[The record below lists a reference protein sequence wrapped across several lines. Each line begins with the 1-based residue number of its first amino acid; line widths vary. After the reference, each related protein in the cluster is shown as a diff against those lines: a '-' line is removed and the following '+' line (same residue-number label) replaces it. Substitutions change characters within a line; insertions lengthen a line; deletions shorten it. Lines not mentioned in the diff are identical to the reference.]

1 MNYITRRPSQIWA
14 NPEKSRQQSQTSS
27 GRQCTVLAWS
37 GHDNALDMGHG
48 AWGRGRGGMEHCVAV
63 LDIFIWPARRE
74 AFSCIYLLLLTGA
87 LTLIE
92 AGEGSG
98 LLRLRLRLRL
108 LLLDREKKKSACGEN
123 NCSGSQPG
131 QPPPPTIW
139 AWSSVLGTNERT
151 RLVVAHSSIVIVC
164 QRCDQE
170 ANRVHSYAIFRL
182 RFPPPTPS
190 SHPLPLSLS

>member
-1 MNYITRRPSQIWA
+1 MNYELYHTEAKP
-14 NPEKSRQQSQTSS
+14 NLGKSGKESTTKSDKFGKTMHGS
-27 GRQCTVLAWS
+27 GLVWMRCKPWQCA
-37 GHDNALDMGHG
+37 GHG
-48 AWGRGRGGMEHCVAV
+48 ARGMVHCVVV

-98 LLRLRLRLRL
+98 LLRLRLRL

-123 NCSGSQPG
+123 NCNRPRPRYGHGP
-131 QPPPPTIW
+131 
-139 AWSSVLGTNERT
+139 VLGTNERT
-151 RLVVAHSSIVIVC
+151 RLVVAQSSIVIVC

-190 SHPLPLSLS
+190 SLPLPLSLALSLA

>member
-1 MNYITRRPSQIWA
+1 MTMRWA
-14 NPEKSRQQSQTSS
+14 WGT
-27 GRQCTVLAWS
+27 
-37 GHDNALDMGHG
+37 GHG
-48 AWGRGRGGMEHCVAV
+48 ARGMVHCVVV

-98 LLRLRLRLRL
+98 LLRLRLRL

-123 NCSGSQPG
+123 NCNRPRPRYGHGP
-131 QPPPPTIW
+131 
-139 AWSSVLGTNERT
+139 VLGTNERT
-151 RLVVAHSSIVIVC
+151 RLVVAQSSIVIVC

-190 SHPLPLSLS
+190 SLPLPLSLALSLA